1 MQNSKNILK
10 KYFGYEEFRKGQD
23 EIVENI
29 IAGRNTLALMATGA
43 GKSICYQVPAL
54 MFEGITLV
62 ISPLISLMKDQVDA
76 LKANGIF
83 SVYINSSLTNKQC
96 ELIYDEILRGKY
108 KIIYVAP
115 ERLENSRFISV
126 VKKIK
131 ISQVAVDEAHCIS
144 QWGHDFRT
152 SYKNIKNLID
162 ELENE
167 PVVTAFTA
175 TATPKVVEDILNSL
189 EIKADI
195 FRTGFKRENLKFIV
209 LKNIENIKY
218 IEKFIEERPE
228 TSGIIYTATRKECEA
243 LYEKL
248 NQKFKVGKY
257 HAGMSDKE
265 REANQEDFILDKI
278 DIIIA
283 TNAFGM
289 GIDKSNVRWVIH
301 NNIPKDLESYYQE
314 AGRAGRDGLPSECV
328 LLYHPKDVV
337 LQKMFIEKNSGLLNE
352 LSKIKYEKLAAL
364 ENYSRTLKCLSQF
377 IVNYFGDMED
387 EDCENCSNCINDG
400 ELQDVTIEAQKVLSC
415 IGRTNERYGAKM
427 IVDILKGANTAS
439 IRENKLNENKTYALM
454 KENSL
459 MEIKIIIDFLIGK
472 EYIEVAEGKY
482 PVLKLKPE
490 AYSFLKSKE
499 QLFMRKTSDENIE
512 SIKIS
517 KTKQTDK
524 NRNSKMSI
532 SLLPGTEELFIE
544 LREFRKNSAI
554 QANLPPFVIFSDKT
568 LIEICNYRPKNE
580 SELLRINGIG
590 EKKFEKYGEEILLI
604 VNK

>member
-337 LQKMFIEKNSGLLNE
+337 LQKMFIEKNSGLWNE

-459 MEIKIIIDFLIGK
+459 MEIK
-472 EYIEVAEGKY
+472 
-482 PVLKLKPE
+482 
-490 AYSFLKSKE
+490 
-499 QLFMRKTSDENIE
+499 
-512 SIKIS
+512 
-517 KTKQTDK
+517 
-524 NRNSKMSI
+524 
-532 SLLPGTEELFIE
+532 
-544 LREFRKNSAI
+544 
-554 QANLPPFVIFSDKT
+554 
-568 LIEICNYRPKNE
+568 
-580 SELLRINGIG
+580 
-590 EKKFEKYGEEILLI
+590 
-604 VNK
+604 